1 MASKK
6 PLSALGDKSATD
18 LAKLAGQ
25 VGSQGLAKRIADI
38 NAPFL
43 SATDLVKAISQFG
56 IASDFDKHLPA
67 LPPKIDLRIPDLLE
81 PVQAT
86 LPRPFPES
94 TQDLAKHIAGFTVP
108 KDALTNLGEGLL
120 PSDYG
125 LKLNA
130 TDLAKAL
137 LQFEGAD
144 TLLGGASEPVPKI
157 NLQLPDMSQGVRI
170 SLPHPIEESSQ
181 QQNRETGSDKTIVS
195 RANRGE
201 EVDELEIVSP
211 SDLGLLVRRARETR
225 HLSQQSFADL
235 AGVGRRFLSELENGK
250 PTLELGKVLKVVRA
264 AGISLLARQ
273 R

>member
-6 PLSALGDKSATD
+6 PQSTLSDKSATE

-25 VGSQGLAKRIADI
+25 VVSQDLAKHAADI

-43 SATDLVKAISQFG
+43 SATDLVKAFSRLG
-56 IASDFDKHLPA
+56 IASDFDKHLPT
-67 LPPKIDLRIPDLLE
+67 LPPKIDLQIPDLLE
-81 PVQAT
+81 PVQVT

-94 TQDLAKHIAGFTVP
+94 TKDLAKHLADFTVP

-120 PSDYG
+120 PSDHG

-137 LQFEGAD
+137 LQSEGAD
-144 TLLGGASEPVPKI
+144 TLFGGGSEVAPKI
-157 NLQLPDMSQGVRI
+157 DLQLPDMPQGVRV
-170 SLPHPIEESSQ
+170 SLPHSVQDSYK
-181 QQNRETGSDKTIVS
+181 QQNRATVDDNAIAS
-195 RANRGE
+195 RAIRDTEAEGL
-201 EVDELEIVSP
+201 EVVSP

-250 PTLELGKVLKVVRA
+250 PTLELGKVLKVART
-264 AGISLLARQ
+264 AGISLFARQ